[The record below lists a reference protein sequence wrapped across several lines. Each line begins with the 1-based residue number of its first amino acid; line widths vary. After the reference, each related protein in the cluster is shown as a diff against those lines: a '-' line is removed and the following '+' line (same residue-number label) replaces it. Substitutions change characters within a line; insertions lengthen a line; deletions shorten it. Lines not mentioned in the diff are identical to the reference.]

1 MNHAKIEPKLI
12 QYHRLIYQLW
22 QVRVFSPKFSRAVSQ
37 TPSARYVIWPY
48 MINIVTSPLLEK
60 EGNEWES
67 IHFNQLDNDA
77 KDSDSGQDNGN
88 KEQAEPEDQALESD
102 DDGSRTIH
110 ADNDSDS
117 SELSFLDSED
127 EHQESVSGVG
137 QVQLLG
143 AVDTNFR
150 TTRFGNNTRSIHDSE
165 ENGSISYS
173 SSDDESGSDYVQPT
187 PKKAAKKLDR
197 KDAMMKEVERSRNAL
212 LINDPDFNQTFN
224 KLRFPYF
231 PERVEVGAPIPNNST
246 NIEQKTGQKTVAC
259 EEKPFEGALRREKKY
274 YDAS

>member
-1 MNHAKIEPKLI
+1 ML
-12 QYHRLIYQLW
+12 
-22 QVRVFSPKFSRAVSQ
+22 
-37 TPSARYVIWPY
+37 
-48 MINIVTSPLLEK
+48 NIVTSPLLEK

-67 IHFNQLDNDA
+67 IAFNQLDNDA
-77 KDSDSGQDNGN
+77 KESDSGQDIGD
-88 KEQAEPEDQALESD
+88 KDQAEPEDEALESD

-110 ADNDSDS
+110 ADNDGDS

-127 EHQESVSGVG
+127 EHQEWVSGVG

-150 TTRFGNNTRSIHDSE
+150 TTRFRNNTRSIHGSE
-165 ENGSISYS
+165 ENGSISCS

-187 PKKAAKKLDR
+187 PKKEAKKSDR

-212 LINDPDFNQTFN
+212 HINDPDFKQTFD

-231 PERVEVGAPIPNNST
+231 PERLEVGAPIPNDPT
-246 NIEQKTGQKTVAC
+246 NIEQETGQKSIAC
-259 EEKPFEGALRREKKY
+259 EEKPFEGGLRREKKY